1 MSQSR
6 FRFAPSPN
14 GRLHLGHA
22 YSALLNEKMAR
33 ESDGRFLLRVEDIDT
48 LRCTSELTELMLA
61 DLAWLGLLW
70 EEPALQQSAH
80 LADYAQAQ
88 QRLKD
93 AGLLYPCFCSRQ
105 DIARHVG
112 TDPPRD
118 PEGQPLYPGTC
129 RQLSEEERARRHARG
144 EPAAWRIDMTKA
156 VARLAAPLLFV
167 EQGSG
172 NDRREPAQPQDWG
185 DVILIR
191 KDIATS
197 YHIAVV
203 VDDAR
208 QAITHVVRGR
218 DLFHATHIHRLLQHL
233 LDLPEPAY
241 FHHKLIDDEQGRKLS
256 KSLGSRSL
264 ADLRTEGVSPGDVR
278 RALGFA

>member
-1 MSQSR
+1 MSRSR

-33 ESDGRFLLRVEDIDT
+33 EAGGRLLLRVEDIDT
-48 LRCTSELTELMLA
+48 LRCTPALTEAMLA
-61 DLAWLGLLW
+61 DLAWLGLRW
-70 EEPALQQSAH
+70 EEPILRQSAH
-80 LADYAQAQ
+80 LSDYAQAQ

-93 AGLLYPCFCSRQ
+93 AGLLYPCFCSRL
-105 DIARHVG
+105 DIARRAG
-112 TDPPRD
+112 TDAPSD

-129 RQLSEEERARRHARG
+129 RHLPEEERARRLARG
-144 EPAAWRIDMTKA
+144 EPAAWRIDMAKA
-156 VARLAAPLLFV
+156 VARLASPLSFV

-172 NDRREPAQPQDWG
+172 EDRREPARPQDWG

-208 QAITHVVRGR
+208 QEITHVVRGR
-218 DLFHATHIHRLLQHL
+218 DLFHATAIHRLLQHL
-233 LDLPEPAY
+233 LDLPEPVY

-264 ADLRTEGVSPGDVR
+264 ADLRAEGVPPADIR
-278 RALGFA
+278 RALGFT